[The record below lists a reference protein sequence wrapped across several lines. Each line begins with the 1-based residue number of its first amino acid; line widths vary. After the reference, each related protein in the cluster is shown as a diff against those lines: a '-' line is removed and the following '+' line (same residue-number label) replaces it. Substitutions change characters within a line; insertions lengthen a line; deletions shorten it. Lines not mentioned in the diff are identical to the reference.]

1 VPNDVSPNESGRRIS
16 ARVAMPS
23 AFASSHIE
31 SSGQIA
37 SAREMTPSSLPP
49 SSGRSYCARATNPLG
64 AVPPSSSGVPT
75 PKSSEPSS
83 TRPLRL
89 RSSVRNASS
98 PRGRTHC
105 TWSGNPSALTS
116 KDTPRPAGPSSTPS
130 RRVSTTIGLHC
141 PQTWVESRHRSR
153 LMRVFIGVLSFRVRY
168 GTTHPGVQ
176 HCRLACRQISVSRV
190 LPSRCSPAGMSV
202 KFTPTP

>member
-1 VPNDVSPNESGRRIS
+1 
-16 ARVAMPS
+16 MPS
-23 AFASSHIE
+23 ALPSIHSP

-37 SAREMTPSSLPP
+37 SAREIMPSSLPP
-49 SSGRSYCARATNPLG
+49 SNGRSYCASATNPFG

-75 PKSSEPSS
+75 PNSSEPSS

-89 RSSVRNASS
+89 RSRVRNASS

-105 TWSGNPSALTS
+105 TKSGKPSASTS
-116 KDTPRPAGPSSTPS
+116 NDTPRPAGPSSMPS

-141 PQTWVESRHRSR
+141 PQTWPESRHRSK
-153 LMRVFIGVLSFRVRY
+153 LMSVFIGILSFRVRY
-168 GTTHPGVQ
+168 GITHPGVQ
-176 HCRLACRQISVSRV
+176 HCRLGCRQTSVSMV
-190 LPSRCSPAGMSV
+190 LPSRASPAGMSV